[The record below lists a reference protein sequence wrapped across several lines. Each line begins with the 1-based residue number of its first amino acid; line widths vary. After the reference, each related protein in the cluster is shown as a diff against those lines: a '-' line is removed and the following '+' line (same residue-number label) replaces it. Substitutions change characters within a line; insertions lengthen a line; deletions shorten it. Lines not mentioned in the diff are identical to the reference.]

1 MNQNLT
7 EKSYN
12 SLSELPLDLRYKIFQ
27 YLHIDT
33 KLEILNSKARDE
45 YMCGILDY
53 YNLENYYN
61 LYSHLCNVFTDPI
74 LMNKLPR
81 FTYSDNFNLIS
92 VTKHPLDY
100 KIKYDLFPMSTNEVG
115 LSSSIYPL
123 FYCLRIVKIEKQYNM
138 GPYLLNEKQY
148 NELIK
153 LDNFTYLG
161 KPLKENDKF
170 GMGFETY
177 EKTVKNSL
185 LHHNNVFIKL
195 LTISKFRTFESNFD
209 YDLKKRIMDMYI
221 YIYSSN
227 EYKEAKKD
235 WLKQQDILLK
245 MRLKKEEHI
254 QQLIENRIMRTEEK
268 EMCKFLK
275 NQKKIINIE
284 LKNMRKEEREMKL
297 LIKQEKKELKI
308 KKQKNYLSL

>member
-12 SLSELPLDLRYKIFQ
+12 SLSELPLELRYKIFQ

-45 YMCGILDY
+45 YMCSILDY

-115 LSSSIYPL
+115 LFSSIYPL
-123 FYCLRIVKIEKQYNM
+123 FYCLRIVKIEKEYNM

-148 NELIK
+148 NKLIK

-161 KPLKENDKF
+161 KPLKENNKF
-170 GMGFETY
+170 GMGFDTY
-177 EKTVKNSL
+177 EKTV
-185 LHHNNVFIKL
+185 
-195 LTISKFRTFESNFD
+195 
-209 YDLKKRIMDMYI
+209 
-221 YIYSSN
+221 
-227 EYKEAKKD
+227 
-235 WLKQQDILLK
+235 
-245 MRLKKEEHI
+245 
-254 QQLIENRIMRTEEK
+254 
-268 EMCKFLK
+268 
-275 NQKKIINIE
+275 
-284 LKNMRKEEREMKL
+284 
-297 LIKQEKKELKI
+297 
-308 KKQKNYLSL
+308 

>member
-1 MNQNLT
+1 
-7 EKSYN
+7 
-12 SLSELPLDLRYKIFQ
+12 
-27 YLHIDT
+27 
-33 KLEILNSKARDE
+33 
-45 YMCGILDY
+45 MCGILDY